1 MLLFVFNYNF
11 NRIKF
16 YSFGNI
22 LYYYVISF
30 ISINYFLN
38 IDFKIISVDLNN

>member
-11 NRIKF
+11 NGIKF
-16 YSFGNI
+16 YSFRNI

-30 ISINYFLN
+30 IFINYFLN